1 MRDELGEMS
10 NFRLLTFYL
19 LNEPLLMPQMNCL
32 IVDDEPIAREIIK
45 TYCAHL
51 PFLEVVASCGNALE
65 AKTLFQTQQIDLL
78 FLDINMPVLN
88 GISFLK
94 TLKNPPQ
101 VIFTTA
107 YKEYA
112 VDAFDLAACD
122 YLLKPFSLERFIV
135 AVDKALEKSPLPP
148 NGGITDSNKTENY
161 LFLKFD
167 GKIYKIMH
175 EDLLYAEAQGNY
187 TKIVT
192 TQHTLLPSM
201 TFSSLEELLSS
212 SHFLRIHRSFLINKS
227 KISHIEGNRV
237 FIQHYEVPIGSSY
250 RDAFLKSLG
259 V

>member
-1 MRDELGEMS
+1 
-10 NFRLLTFYL
+10 
-19 LNEPLLMPQMNCL
+19 MPQMNCL

-45 TYCAHL
+45 AYCSHL
-51 PFLEVVASCGNALE
+51 PFLTVVAACGNALE
-65 AKTLFQTQQIDLL
+65 AKTMLQTQQIDLL

-135 AVDKALEKSPLPP
+135 AVDKALEKSPLTP
-148 NGGITDSNKTENY
+148 NGGTFYSEKTEKY
-161 LFLKFD
+161 LFLKAD
-167 GKIYKIMH
+167 GKIFKIMH
-175 EDLLYAEAQGNY
+175 DDLLFAEAQGNY
-187 TKIVT
+187 TKVVT

-201 TFSSLEELLSS
+201 TFSSFEELLPKSI
-212 SHFLRIHRSFLINKS
+212 FLRVHRSFIINKA
-227 KISHIEGNRV
+227 KITHIEGNRV
-237 FIQHYEVPIGSSY
+237 FIQNYEIPIGSSY
-250 RDAFLKSLG
+250 RDDFLKNLG
-259 V
+259 I